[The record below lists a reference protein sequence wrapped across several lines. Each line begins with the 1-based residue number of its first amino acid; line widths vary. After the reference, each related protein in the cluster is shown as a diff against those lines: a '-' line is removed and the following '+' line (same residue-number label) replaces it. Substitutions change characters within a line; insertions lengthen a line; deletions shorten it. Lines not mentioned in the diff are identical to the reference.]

1 MLAAPVLG
9 RQGFLA
15 IARRQIGGEPRQDLL
30 RPNSFGESLDPRSY
44 DSSPQRRRG
53 TPGTGRTVAVDI
65 GRTTSAWHD
74 PVCVWPWLRPSL
86 MPLTWRKVPAN
97 AQLPVDGPEC
107 TGPAEWR
114 TAISVSKMNIAF
126 HDQIGHEM
134 SIWSISR
141 LCCTVRERDHFP
153 LTTTSTTSTLRKEGR
168 QALYGRR
175 VAAHSGRRTG
185 LCREPGASATIRVEV
200 TNGSGTVGPLPEYRS
215 RRQTSLR
222 TAGLIL

>member
-1 MLAAPVLG
+1 VKQSCAASRKWCPRPACLRVPGACRADCPETGLGRCDGPKSALMLAAPVLG

-86 MPLTWRKVPAN
+86 MSLTWRKVPAN
-97 AQLPVDGPEC
+97 AHLLVDGPEC

-114 TAISVSKMNIAF
+114 TAIAVSKMNIAF

-141 LCCTVRERDHFP
+141 LCSTVRERADF
-153 LTTTSTTSTLRKEGR
+153 R
-168 QALYGRR
+168 
-175 VAAHSGRRTG
+175 
-185 LCREPGASATIRVEV
+185 
-200 TNGSGTVGPLPEYRS
+200 
-215 RRQTSLR
+215 
-222 TAGLIL
+222 